1 MIIPLLMGTSIPG
14 EPIPRLV
21 AFFNWLVR
29 RSFRDLG
36 IRDAEV
42 ADYVSALLA
51 NFARTENLYR
61 IRTYH
66 GTRLE
71 TAVEMLLEA
80 NLSWYS
86 EEWDREKEI
95 RKHVGDYILFMAG
108 IFREWVERQSFLD
121 FYLEEG
127 KQAYRTV
134 SEYHQA
140 LYRPGSRLYSEL
152 SRNFEFYVGA
162 LNYMKKTFFR
172 EPGEGDPFL
181 HFEYQLKGLV

>member
-1 MIIPLLMGTSIPG
+1 METSLSGT
-14 EPIPRLV
+14 PIQRLV

-36 IRDAEV
+36 IKDKEI
-42 ADYVSALLA
+42 ADYISILLA
-51 NFARTENLYR
+51 SFARTENLYR
-61 IRTYH
+61 IRNYQDR
-66 GTRLE
+66 RLE

-80 NLSWYS
+80 NLSWHS
-86 EEWDREKEI
+86 EQWDREREI
-95 RKHVGDYILFMAG
+95 RKHIGDYILFMAG
-108 IFREWVERQSFLD
+108 IFQEWVERQSFLGL
-121 FYLEEG
+121 YLEEG
-127 KQAYRTV
+127 KRAYRTV

-162 LNYMKKTFFR
+162 LHYMKKTFFR

-181 HFEYQLKGLV
+181 DFEYQLKGLV

>member
-1 MIIPLLMGTSIPG
+1 MESSISGT
-14 EPIPRLV
+14 PIPRLV

-36 IRDAEV
+36 IRDAEI
-42 ADYVSALLA
+42 ADYVSVLLA

-61 IRTYH
+61 IRDYP
-66 GTRLE
+66 GKRLE

-86 EEWDREKEI
+86 EEWDREREI
-95 RKHVGDYILFMAG
+95 RKHIGDYILFMAG
-108 IFREWVERQSFLD
+108 IFREWVEGQSFLGL
-121 FYLEEG
+121 YLEEG
-127 KQAYRTV
+127 RRAYRTV
-134 SEYHQA
+134 SEYHRS

-181 HFEYQLKGLV
+181 DFECQLKGLV

>member
-1 MIIPLLMGTSIPG
+1 MKTIPPGTS
-14 EPIPRLV
+14 IPRLV

-36 IRDAEV
+36 IRDPEI
-42 ADYVSALLA
+42 ADYISILLA

-66 GTRLE
+66 GKKLE

-80 NLSWYS
+80 NFSWYS
-86 EEWDREKEI
+86 EQWDREKEI
-95 RKHVGDYILFMAG
+95 RKHIGDYILFMAG

-121 FYLEEG
+121 IYLEEG
-127 KQAYRTV
+127 RRAYRTV

-140 LYRPGSRLYSEL
+140 FYRPGSRLYSEL
-152 SRNFEFYVGA
+152 SKNFEFYVGA
-162 LNYMKKTFFR
+162 LDYMKKRFVR

-181 HFEYQLKGLV
+181 DFDQQLKWLV

>member
-1 MIIPLLMGTSIPG
+1 MRTNAPG
-14 EPIPRLV
+14 EPTPRLV
-21 AFFNWLVR
+21 AFFSWLVR

-42 ADYVSALLA
+42 ANYVSALLA

-66 GTRLE
+66 GKRLE

-86 EEWDREKEI
+86 EQWDREKEI
-95 RKHVGDYILFMAG
+95 RKHIGDYILFMAG

-121 FYLEEG
+121 LYLEEG
-127 KQAYRTV
+127 KRAYRNV
-134 SEYHQA
+134 SEYHKA
-140 LYRPGSRLYSEL
+140 FYRSGSRLYSEL
-152 SRNFEFYVGA
+152 SKNFEFYVGA

-172 EPGEGDPFL
+172 EAGEGDPFL
-181 HFEYQLKGLV
+181 DFDHQLKWLV

>member
-1 MIIPLLMGTSIPG
+1 MKTSVSG
-14 EPIPRLV
+14 ASIPRLL
-21 AFFNWLVR
+21 AFFDWLVR

-36 IRDAEV
+36 IKDTEI
-42 ADYVSALLA
+42 ADYISILLA

-61 IRTYH
+61 IRGYQ
-66 GTRLE
+66 GRRLE

-86 EEWDREKEI
+86 EQWDREKEI
-95 RKHVGDYILFMAG
+95 RKHIGDYILFMAG
-108 IFREWVERQSFLD
+108 IFREWVEKQSFLGL
-121 FYLEEG
+121 YLEEG
-127 KQAYRTV
+127 KKAYRTV

-152 SRNFEFYVGA
+152 SKNFEFYVGA

-172 EPGEGDPFL
+172 EAGGGDPFL
-181 HFEYQLKGLV
+181 DFEYRLRWLI

>member
-1 MIIPLLMGTSIPG
+1 MKTTPSGA
-14 EPIPRLV
+14 PIPRLV
-21 AFFNWLVR
+21 AFFDWLVR

-36 IRDAEV
+36 IKDAEI
-42 ADYVSALLA
+42 ADYISILLA

-61 IRTYH
+61 IRDLR
-66 GTRLE
+66 GRRLE
-71 TAVEMLLEA
+71 TTVEMMLEA

-86 EEWDREKEI
+86 EQWDREKEI
-95 RKHVGDYILFMAG
+95 RKHIGDYILFMAG
-108 IFREWVERQSFLD
+108 IFREWVERQSFLG

-127 KQAYRTV
+127 KRAYQTV

-162 LNYMKKTFFR
+162 LNYMKKAFFR
-172 EPGEGDPFL
+172 EPGGGDPFL
-181 HFEYQLKGLV
+181 DFDYQLRGLV